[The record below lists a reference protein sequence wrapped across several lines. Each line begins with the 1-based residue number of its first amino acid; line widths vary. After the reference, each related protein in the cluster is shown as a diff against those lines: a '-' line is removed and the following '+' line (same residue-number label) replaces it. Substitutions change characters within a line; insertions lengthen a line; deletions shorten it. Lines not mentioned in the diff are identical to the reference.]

1 VSLTQLS
8 NLPYLAAMIVLIVI
22 LLALQRRQPRIAI
35 GSWLIGLSF
44 ILASLLVSSF
54 MPIGGWFYVV
64 PHVFRLCSD
73 LLAGIV
79 FMLYTGRPLS
89 RSSRPSLLLLLN
101 VLPLLALEVIYGL
114 DISHPRPYILSA
126 VAGVAACIILS
137 IRLRRGWLLPA
148 AQSALW
154 IAIAAFAL
162 CGNYRAAAY
171 WGLGAVYTAAS
182 LRLWSRLRQAT
193 LGRLTVCISL
203 LIWAASFFIHPWIL
217 FMPRVFPMA
226 DLIWTMQKFFVT
238 IGMLLV
244 LLEDK
249 VREIEH
255 LAHHDSLTGLPN
267 RRLMEQKLRDS
278 IQRGPTSVVLID
290 LNGFKAVNDRY
301 GHHAGDHLLHITAHR
316 LLNLLHKDDTLARLG
331 GDEFVLITPRNP
343 TPLADAIRAAISQ
356 PAKINDVDS
365 VTVNASIGIA
375 SLPTSP
381 TPEPIDEAASHL
393 LRLAD
398 HRMYLDKHPQ
408 PAS

>member
-1 VSLTQLS
+1 MNIYQLS
-8 NLPYLAAMIVLIVI
+8 NLPYLAAMVI
-22 LLALQRRQPRIAI
+22 LIGILVALQRRQPRIAI

-54 MPIGGWFYVV
+54 MPVGGWFYVV

-114 DISHPRPYILSA
+114 DIYHPRPYVIA
-126 VAGVAACIILS
+126 AAAGIAACIILS
-137 IRLRRGWLLPA
+137 IHLRRGWLFPTV
-148 AQSALW
+148 QSALW
-154 IAIAAFAL
+154 IAIATFAL
-162 CGNYRAAAY
+162 HGNYRAAAY
-171 WGLGAVYTAAS
+171 WGLGAVYTAAA

-203 LIWAASFFIHPWIL
+203 LVWAASFFIHPWIL
-217 FMPRVFPMA
+217 FNPRYFPVA

-249 VREIEH
+249 VRENEY

-267 RRLMEQKLRDS
+267 RRLMEQRLHSAIDL
-278 IQRGPTSVVLID
+278 GPTSVVLID

-301 GHHAGDHLLHITAHR
+301 GHHAGDLLLHAIARR
-316 LLNLLHKDDTLARLG
+316 LLNLLGKGDTLARLG
-331 GDEFVLITPRNP
+331 GDEFVIITPHNP
-343 TPLADAIRAAISQ
+343 APLAEAIRAALSQ
-356 PAKINDVDS
+356 PVKINDTDS
-365 VTVNASIGIA
+365 AQVNASIGIA
-375 SLPTSP
+375 THPTTSI
-381 TPEPIDEAASHL
+381 TGLTNEIASQL

-398 HRMYLDKHPQ
+398 HRMYLEKQ
-408 PAS
+408 SSR

>member
-1 VSLTQLS
+1 
-8 NLPYLAAMIVLIVI
+8 MIVLIVI
-22 LLALQRRQPRIAI
+22 LVALQRRQPRIAI

-54 MPIGGWFYVV
+54 MPIGGWFYLV
-64 PHVFRLCSD
+64 PHAFRLCSD

-114 DISHPRPYILSA
+114 DIYHPRPYVISA
-126 VAGVAACIILS
+126 AVGVAASIVLS
-137 IRLRRGWLLPA
+137 IHLRRGWLFPA
-148 AQSALW
+148 VQSAMW
-154 IAIAAFAL
+154 IAIATFAVH
-162 CGNYRAAAY
+162 GNYRAAAY
-171 WGLGAVYTAAS
+171 WGLGAVYAAAA

-203 LIWAASFFIHPWIL
+203 LIWSASFFIHPWVL
-217 FMPRVFPMA
+217 FMPRYFPMA

-249 VREIEH
+249 VRENEY

-267 RRLMEQKLRDS
+267 RRLMEQQLRAA
-278 IQRGPTSVVLID
+278 IQRGHASLVLID

-301 GHHAGDHLLHITAHR
+301 GHHAGDHLLHIIARR
-316 LLNLLHKDDTLARLG
+316 LLNLIDKNDNLARLG
-331 GDEFVLITPRNP
+331 GDEFVIITPRNP
-343 TPLADAIRAAISQ
+343 HPLADEIRALISQ
-356 PAKINDVDS
+356 PAKINDTDDVC
-365 VTVNASIGIA
+365 VNASIGIA
-375 SLPTSP
+375 SLPTNSATEP
-381 TPEPIDEAASHL
+381 TDEVASQL

-398 HRMYLDKHPQ
+398 HRMYLEKQ
-408 PAS
+408 SSK

>member
-1 VSLTQLS
+1 
-8 NLPYLAAMIVLIVI
+8 MIVLIVI
-22 LLALQRRQPRIAI
+22 LVALQRRQPRIAI

-54 MPIGGWFYVV
+54 MPIGGWFYLV

-114 DISHPRPYILSA
+114 DIYHPRPYVIA
-126 VAGVAACIILS
+126 AAAGIAACIILS
-137 IRLRRGWLLPA
+137 IHLRRGWLFPT

-154 IAIAAFAL
+154 IAIATFAL
-162 CGNYRAAAY
+162 HGNYRAAAY
-171 WGLGAVYTAAS
+171 WGLGAVYAAAA

-203 LIWAASFFIHPWIL
+203 LVWAASFFIHPWVL
-217 FMPRVFPMA
+217 FNPRYFPMA
-226 DLIWTMQKFFVT
+226 DLIWTMQKFFVA

-249 VREIEH
+249 VRENEY

-267 RRLMEQKLRDS
+267 RRLMEQRLHATLE
-278 IQRGPTSVVLID
+278 RGPTSVVLID

-301 GHHAGDHLLHITAHR
+301 GHHAGDHLLHALAHR
-316 LLNLLHKDDTLARLG
+316 LLNLLDKGDTLARLG
-331 GDEFVLITPRNP
+331 GDEFVLITPHNP
-343 TPLADAIRAAISQ
+343 TPLADAIRATISQ
-356 PAKINDVDS
+356 PVKINDTDS
-365 VTVNASIGIA
+365 AHVNASIGIA
-375 SLPTSP
+375 THPTTSA
-381 TPEPIDEAASHL
+381 TDLTDEIASQL

-398 HRMYLDKHPQ
+398 HRMYLEKQ
-408 PAS
+408 TSR

>member
-1 VSLTQLS
+1 MSLTQLS

-22 LLALQRRQPRIAI
+22 LVALQRRQPRIAI

-114 DISHPRPYILSA
+114 DIYYPRPYLLSA
-126 VAGVAACIILS
+126 VAGVAACILLS
-137 IRLRRGWLLPA
+137 IHLRRGWLLPT

-154 IAIAAFAL
+154 IAIATFAIH
-162 CGNYRAAAY
+162 GNYRAAAY
-171 WGLGAVYTAAS
+171 WGLGAVYAAAA

-203 LIWAASFFIHPWIL
+203 LVWSASFFIHPWIL
-217 FMPRVFPMA
+217 FNPRYFPMA

-249 VREIEH
+249 VRENEH

-267 RRLMEQKLRDS
+267 RRLMEQQLRAA
-278 IQRGPTSVVLID
+278 IQRGPISVILID

-343 TPLADAIRAAISQ
+343 TPLADAIRAAISP
-356 PAKINDVDS
+356 PAKINDTDS

-375 SLPTSP
+375 SLPT
-381 TPEPIDEAASHL
+381 TPATEPIDEAASHL

-398 HRMYLDKHPQ
+398 HRMYLEKQ
-408 PAS
+408 SSR